1 MHLVKLHRRF
11 RLDSRGVESPIEDLF
26 AFMIVV
32 VIIVMFV
39 SSLST
44 IYGLKA
50 DQDRRSN
57 LWDRCMS
64 FSTTILN
71 HPMLLEDTFS
81 EEGLF
86 SGAKL
91 LVLRNSYERQ
101 TAGTPGGTDGNGAP
115 SSGDGE
121 EDPFTEFYKS
131 LNSGVEFGWE
141 LYFQDISDYP
151 SRPALTFSLRSGE
164 ATAFELQSLV
174 WSVNIFLDV
183 DEIHTARLTVLVMEV

>member
-1 MHLVKLHRRF
+1 MQLGKLHRRF
-11 RLDSRGVESPIEDLF
+11 RLDAGGVESPIEDLF

-91 LVLRNSYERQ
+91 LVLRDSYERQ
-101 TAGTPGGTDGNGAP
+101 AAGTP

-121 EDPFTEFYKS
+121 EDPFEEFFKS

-174 WSVNIFLDV
+174 WSVNLFLDV